1 MPGKVAKNLKIR
13 AAHRLHTRKVL
24 ASVDELPMDYEG
36 CDTTKDKIKRITIT
50 LNEKLATLKA
60 LDESILA
67 AIDEGNLEP
76 EIEES
81 EEFRARIHGALVK
94 LQKCEN
100 SHGKQ
105 ESPQGSQGGSVP
117 SSSSNGAKLPKLHI
131 KRFAGNPKNWQ
142 TFWDSFSSAVHKN
155 ASLTNVD
162 KFNYL

>member
-24 ASVDELPMDYEG
+24 ASVDELLMDYEG

-60 LDESILA
+60 LDKSILA
-67 AIDEGNLEP
+67 TIDEGNLEP

-94 LQKCEN
+94 LHKCKN
-100 SHGKQ
+100 SYGKQ
-105 ESPQGSQGGSVP
+105 ESPQGSPGGSVP
-117 SSSSNGAKLPKLHI
+117 SSSSNGAKLPTLHI
-131 KRFAGNPKNWQ
+131 KRFAGDLKNSQ
-142 TFWDSFSSAVHKN
+142 TF
-155 ASLTNVD
+155 
-162 KFNYL
+162 

>member
-60 LDESILA
+60 LDKSILA
-67 AIDEGNLEP
+67 TIDEGNLEP

-81 EEFRARIHGALVK
+81 EGFTREFMAPL
-94 LQKCEN
+94 
-100 SHGKQ
+100 
-105 ESPQGSQGGSVP
+105 
-117 SSSSNGAKLPKLHI
+117 SSC
-131 KRFAGNPKNWQ
+131 
-142 TFWDSFSSAVHKN
+142 
-155 ASLTNVD
+155 TNV
-162 KFNYL
+162 KILMGNKNRLKEVQVGLFHLVLVTVRSYQHYT

>member
-60 LDESILA
+60 LDKSILA
-67 AIDEGNLEP
+67 TIDEGNLEP

-81 EEFRARIHGALVK
+81 EEFHARIHGALVK
-94 LQKCEN
+94 LHKCEI
-100 SHGKQ
+100 
-105 ESPQGSQGGSVP
+105 
-117 SSSSNGAKLPKLHI
+117 LM
-131 KRFAGNPKNWQ
+131 GNKNRLKEVQ
-142 TFWDSFSSAVHKN
+142 VGLFHLVLVTVRSYQQY
-155 ASLTNVD
+155 T
-162 KFNYL
+162 

>member
-1 MPGKVAKNLKIR
+1 MHGKLAKNLKIR

-24 ASVDELPMDYEG
+24 ASVDELLMDYDG
-36 CDTTKDKIKRITIT
+36 SDTTKDKIKRITIT

-67 AIDEGNLEP
+67 AIVGEGNLEP

-105 ESPQGSQGGSVP
+105 ESPQGSQCGSVP

-131 KRFAGNPKNWQ
+131 KRVAGDPKNWQ
-142 TFWDSFSSAVHKN
+142 TFWDSFSSA
-155 ASLTNVD
+155 ALR
-162 KFNYL
+162 